1 MRYIDDEL
9 DVCSNHL
16 HRSAAVQDY
25 YRERSYHVMPTDLR
39 APSASPCDWRG
50 CSRRPPFV
58 CLTRNRIVRKELD
71 AIIQAFNG
79 VVRTVGKDRA
89 EDVSVL
95 LRLDGEEPRAHDL
108 HDGRLLTALGGRR
121 STFFVLLA
129 LPFYQPWV
137 QVFVVGV
144 AQLEGAQ
151 QEAPAEPPYAVTAC
165 IGPSMISK
173 HFDSVVCSHTGA
185 LAEHMARTFARWTNT
200 RMRERPLTPLTWRVL
215 GCEGVPIV
223 VDASAIAAAGA
234 ARRSEVFRELA
245 SVPVRVRLRGKTKP
259 KEVSVTL
266 NFYAHLQCF
275 NTSSVR
281 CLVLA
286 SFQDVPACPSA

>member
-1 MRYIDDEL
+1 MRAATICTAVLPFKITTANARITSCQPTSERRAR
-9 DVCSNHL
+9 L
-16 HRSAAVQDY
+16 HAIGVGARVGRLSSA
-25 YRERSYHVMPTDLR
+25 LR
-39 APSASPCDWRG
+39 ATASCAR
-50 CSRRPPFV
+50 SST
-58 CLTRNRIVRKELD
+58 LSSKLSTELC
-71 AIIQAFNG
+71 A
-79 VVRTVGKDRA
+79 VGKDRA

-95 LRLDGEEPRAHDL
+95 LRLDGEEPCAHDL

-144 AQLEGAQ
+144 AQPEGAQ
-151 QEAPAEPPYAVTAC
+151 QEAPAEPPYTVTAC

-185 LAEHMARTFARWTNT
+185 LAEHMARTFARWTIT

-245 SVPVRVRLRGKTKP
+245 SVPARVRLRGKTKL